1 MQRQLVYNIIL
12 YYDLRVCVCVYC
24 VCIVYMCVC
33 LWVGGEGQYNIKGY
47 MQIQFGGTTTHCC
60 INVLT
65 VLRAL
70 LGARVS
76 GETSVWLHMGQVKSF
91 SNRCSRI
98 PEQIGRSESCDP
110 GVSHVTQK

>member
-1 MQRQLVYNIIL
+1 MYVCGCVGKGSTIL
-12 YYDLRVCVCVYC
+12 
-24 VCIVYMCVC
+24 
-33 LWVGGEGQYNIKGY
+33 KG
-47 MQIQFGGTTTHCC
+47 IRRTTTHGYV
-60 INVLT
+60 NVLT